1 MTLTDATASYLAR
14 HGYASL
20 APRAIL
26 FDMDGVLYD
35 SMPFHAISWER
46 TVSELGIACTRDEF
60 YLYEGQT
67 GRQTISQMF
76 ERGFGRPSTDEEN
89 REVYRRKTQYFNEC
103 GQAPVMRGA
112 AEVLQKTIEAG
123 LAPVLVTGSGQASL
137 LDKLEHNF
145 PGVFRP
151 DRMVTA
157 RDVVNGKPAP
167 EPYLRGLC
175 KVGLTPR
182 EAIVVENAPL
192 GCRAAS
198 SAGIFTIAVNTGPM
212 PDKAL
217 LDEGAD
223 IVLSGMQEL
232 ADRFDEILQTIR
244 TCKPSSTPT
253 E

>member
-1 MTLTDATASYLAR
+1 MDLQTAIENYLRR
-14 HGYASL
+14 HNL
-20 APRAIL
+20 AALDPRAVL

-35 SMPFHAISWER
+35 SMPFHAISWEQ
-46 TVSELGIACTRDEF
+46 TVSELGIPCTRDEF

-89 REVYRRKTQYFNEC
+89 RRVYHRKTELFNAC
-103 GQAPVMRGA
+103 GQAPVMPGA
-112 AEVLQKTIEAG
+112 AEALSLTKQAG
-123 LAPVLVTGSGQASL
+123 LEPVLVTGSGQASL

-145 PGVFRP
+145 PGIFRT

-157 RDVVNGKPAP
+157 HDVVNGKPAP

-175 KVGLTPR
+175 KVGLRP
-182 EAIVVENAPL
+182 EQAVVVENAPL

-212 PDKAL
+212 PDKVL
-217 LDEGAD
+217 YDEGAD
-223 IVLSGMQEL
+223 IVLADMQEL
-232 ADRFDEILQTIR
+232 AARFDEILHTLR
-244 TCKPSSTPT
+244 TCKPSSSPT
-253 E
+253 A